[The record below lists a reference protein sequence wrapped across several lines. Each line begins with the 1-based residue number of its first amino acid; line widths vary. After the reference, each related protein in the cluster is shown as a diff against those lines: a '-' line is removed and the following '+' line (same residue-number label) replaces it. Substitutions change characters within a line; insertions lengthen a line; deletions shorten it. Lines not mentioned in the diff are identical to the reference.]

1 MICPS
6 IDEVRAI
13 KKGKNKML
21 NVQQLTQWVSHVL
34 DGHSGVQLSSN
45 GTLELTPLTG
55 DAGFRQYYRV
65 NTTPPLLAVTAP
77 HTEGVSESA
86 DYFSSLSSIL
96 RHQGIPTPMVL
107 SCDSERNTLLIECF
121 DGCDLFDELS
131 DDTAD
136 ILYGETLLI
145 LLRLQQ
151 IPRSQLSVVDYDRP
165 LLMQEMA
172 LFREWFVGELL
183 AYRLSDSESQLIDDC
198 FTFLAS
204 KALEQPQVLV
214 HRDYHS
220 RNLLY
225 REGEAPGVI
234 DFQDAVWGPIT
245 YDLVSLLR
253 DCYIRWSPERVQQW
267 VLGYGNMAYELGLLP
282 TTSSEQFLQWFD
294 TMGLQRHIKVLG
306 IFARLSLRDGKSRYL
321 NDLPLVIRY
330 VLEVANQHTETQAF
344 AQWFETQL
352 LPSIK
357 TQPWYSDYLIAGDH

>member
-1 MICPS
+1 
-6 IDEVRAI
+6 
-13 KKGKNKML
+13 ML
-21 NVQQLTQWVSHVL
+21 DTEQLVQWVSQAL
-34 DGHSGVQLSSN
+34 DEHSGVQTHNNSR
-45 GTLELTPLTG
+45 TLELTPLAG

-65 NTTPPLLAVTAP
+65 NTSPPLLAVTAP
-77 HTEGVSESA
+77 HTGGVSESA
-86 DYFSSLSSIL
+86 DYFSSLSSLL

-107 SCDSERNTLLIECF
+107 SCDSERNLLLIECF
-121 DGCDLFDELS
+121 EGCDLLDELS
-131 DDTAD
+131 SDTAD
-136 ILYGETLLI
+136 MLYGEALLI

-151 IPRSQLSVVDYDRP
+151 IPRSQLSVVDYDAS
-165 LLMQEMA
+165 LLVQEME

-183 AYRLSDSESQLIDDC
+183 DYSLSPSEHQLIDTC
-198 FTFLAS
+198 FSFLSSQAT
-204 KALEQPQVLV
+204 EQPQVLV

-267 VLGYGNMAYELGLLP
+267 AVGYGNMAYELGLLP
-282 TTSSEQFLQWFD
+282 ATSSEQFLRWFD

-306 IFARLSLRDGKSRYL
+306 IFARLSLRDGKARYL

-330 VLEVANQHTETQAF
+330 VLEVANRHTETTAF
-344 AQWFETQL
+344 AQWFEAQL
-352 LPSIK
+352 LPIIQ
-357 TQPWYSDYLIAGDH
+357 TQPWYSDYLQAGDC